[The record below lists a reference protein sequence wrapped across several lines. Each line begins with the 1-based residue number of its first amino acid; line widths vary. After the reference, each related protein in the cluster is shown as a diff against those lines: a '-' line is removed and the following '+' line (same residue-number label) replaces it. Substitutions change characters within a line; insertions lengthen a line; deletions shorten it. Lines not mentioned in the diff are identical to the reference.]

1 MEKYTGG
8 KRIYRLYCVDPYGI
22 KVQLLEKNSIE
33 KLDEFTKQ
41 FEDRDDLLMQLSE
54 RYEIN
59 FQDFFVESKKEKQK
73 PNTPGKKIRDIVYK
87 GNPFPEI
94 GKLQDLYIDYLL
106 ENRERIRQSFA
117 YYKPKFMSDEGVNVE
132 PYILESSVRAKIK
145 DYMKIRQVYFELLKN
160 GKVSGTIEID
170 YVKELKE
177 QKLKEIIDNFIS
189 ILNDINTEYPDIDPD
204 ELTEEDVENI
214 SENIM
219 VEKVRSGEYEPFE
232 VFDLEDYIRMQNK
245 GIRR

>member
-1 MEKYTGG
+1 
-8 KRIYRLYCVDPYGI
+8 
-22 KVQLLEKNSIE
+22 
-33 KLDEFTKQ
+33 
-41 FEDRDDLLMQLSE
+41 
-54 RYEIN
+54 
-59 FQDFFVESKKEKQK
+59 
-73 PNTPGKKIRDIVYK
+73 
-87 GNPFPEI
+87 
-94 GKLQDLYIDYLL
+94 
-106 ENRERIRQSFA
+106 
-117 YYKPKFMSDEGVNVE
+117 MSDEGVNVE

-245 GIRR
+245 GIRRWNT